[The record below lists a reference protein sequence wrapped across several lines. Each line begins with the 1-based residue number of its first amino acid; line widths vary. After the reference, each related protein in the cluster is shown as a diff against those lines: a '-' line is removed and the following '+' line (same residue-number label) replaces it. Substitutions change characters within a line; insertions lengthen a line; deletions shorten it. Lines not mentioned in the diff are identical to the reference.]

1 MSKPSVRTMLLLCA
15 FLLSGC
21 ATWFEHPHPHV
32 RRTLTVPDAP
42 DTAYARALRLTLAM
56 GGTLWQHD
64 AQLRMFQAYL
74 NNAKTQLTVLVH
86 PLGKGSQLEVTHQN
100 LSTYFVA
107 GDDGRLSDEF
117 LDRYQ
122 HFATRE
128 QR

>member
-1 MSKPSVRTMLLLCA
+1 MKSLRGFLLLA
-15 FLLSGC
+15 LLLPGGC
-21 ATWFEHPHPHV
+21 ATWFEHPHPQV
-32 RRTLTVPDAP
+32 RRTLTVADAP

-122 HFATRE
+122 HFATR
-128 QR
+128 

>member
-1 MSKPSVRTMLLLCA
+1 MKSLRCFVLLALLLHG
-15 FLLSGC
+15 GC
-21 ATWFEHPHPHV
+21 ATWFEHPHPQV

-74 NNAKTQLTVLVH
+74 NNAKTQLTVLEH

-100 LSTYFVA
+100 LSTSFVA

-122 HFATRE
+122 HFATR
-128 QR
+128 